1 MGINEGK
8 DGAHKEECKTM
19 KRERLGGGVDAM
31 EPERQEG
38 EVSTPFSESGD
49 DD

>member
-1 MGINEGK
+1 MEHIK
-8 DGAHKEECKTM
+8 SKSKTM